1 MSRAVA
7 EAQAL
12 GWGVGVGIGIRVRVK
27 GEGKVGARAFDER
40 RHLRLAAYELEREE
54 RG

>member
-1 MSRAVA
+1 MA

-12 GWGVGVGIGIRVRVK
+12 GWGVGIGIRVRVK